1 MAEGQIGNT
10 VMVLCMT
17 FKSYEAIYGT
27 FNHQAFQIYTPR
39 HLTPWYISPAAL
51 LQMKIDGI
59 PGDVDTSLP
68 HGSWFFPATAT
79 TCGRAHQ
86 KERVLIQ
93 NSTFTWKGFLL

>member
-10 VMVLCMT
+10 VMVLRMT

-27 FNHQAFQIYTPR
+27 FNHQVFQIYTPIYIYI
-39 HLTPWYISPAAL
+39 YISPAAL

-59 PGDVDTSLP
+59 PGDVVTNLA

-79 TCGRAHQ
+79 TCGRDRQ
-86 KERVLIQ
+86 KECVLIQ
-93 NSTFTWKGFLL
+93 NSPFT